1 MALTEKALGAEIPA
15 AGGGTT
21 YPASTVGTWVIL
33 HENLSS
39 TAESATE
46 LLRPTVTTLNAGV
59 RLLRVSGAC
68 KGIMLRARYDP
79 TITTVTTAP
88 IVRIYGI
95 TGDELATAG
104 VLSDTGAN
112 PPERIDALTA
122 AAAGLTFTP
131 VALGAGNLRDGT
143 YAYTDVATV
152 SGSPFFD
159 CRGAKWI
166 LALTETAAN
175 VSGGTFTTVELMV
188 KALNA

>member
-1 MALTEKALGAEIPA
+1 MPTEVPFGPDIPG
-15 AGGGTT
+15 AGGGVS
-21 YPASTVGTWVIL
+21 YPASVIGTWAVL
-33 HENLSS
+33 HANLS
-39 TAESATE
+39 TAAESATE

-88 IVRIYGI
+88 VVRIYGI
-95 TGDELATAG
+95 TGTDAAAG

-112 PPERIDALTA
+112 PPERLDALTA
-122 AAAGLTFTP
+122 AAAGLTVTP

-143 YAYTDVATV
+143 YAYTDVLTV

-159 CRGAKWI
+159 VRGAKYI
-166 LALTETAAN
+166 MALTETAAN
-175 VSGGTFTTVELMV
+175 VSGGANTVVELMV